1 MQQFFSNK
9 ITAPNHIYGIIG
21 MMKIINSMVTMGCL
35 GTVHSAPVMHI
46 VLIIYIIPII
56 HIPHIVLTHRPAC
69 YAHSGVVT
77 GLWGR

>member
-1 MQQFFSNK
+1 
-9 ITAPNHIYGIIG
+9 
-21 MMKIINSMVTMGCL
+21 MGCL
-35 GTVHSAPVMHI
+35 RIVHSSPVIQI
-46 VLIIYIIPII
+46 VLIIHIVPIIHIIPIVRIIPII